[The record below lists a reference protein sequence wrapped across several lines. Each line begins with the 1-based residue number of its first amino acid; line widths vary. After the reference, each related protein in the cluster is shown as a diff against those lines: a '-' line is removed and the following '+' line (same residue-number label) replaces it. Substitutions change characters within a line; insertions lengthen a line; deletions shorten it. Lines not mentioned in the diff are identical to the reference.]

1 MIKPP
6 LHRRLIL
13 WIVDSWRVVMDHRFN
28 PLRFIPD
35 PSLQM
40 YFTMVLFTMW
50 SVYFGFVA
58 SFYMGWLGYSIVTS
72 LIVHFAVLIP
82 LFFTNAI
89 FLDAEREN
97 APWHFQWRQEQSS
110 WKFWQNR
117 PSLKGKNIIRW
128 DLDKE
133 A

>member
-1 MIKPP
+1 MEIIKVFAISLPFSV
-6 LHRRLIL
+6 LTLISSFATQAFKIL
-13 WIVDSWRVVMDHRFN
+13 KYKIFVNQIVN
-28 PLRFIPD
+28 PLTLLI
-35 PSLQM
+35 
-40 YFTMVLFTMW
+40 
-50 SVYFGFVA
+50 GFLA
-58 SFYMGWLGYSIVTS
+58 SYYMGWLGYSIVTS

-110 WKFWQNR
+110 WKFWKNR